1 MRFKCYGHQN
11 IPSISSQ
18 HRDLPYASCLNSKNG
33 THKIARKN
41 NANRIKNTL
50 ILFFAIRILQAYH
63 SHIAG
68 LLLAFF
74 FQVHYE
80 YTKSASEG
88 ILRGVASAPISTLPC
103 NA

>member
-1 MRFKCYGHQN
+1 MAHIK
-11 IPSISSQ
+11 
-18 HRDLPYASCLNSKNG
+18 LPE
-33 THKIARKN
+33 KN

-74 FQVHYE
+74 FQVYHKH
-80 YTKSASEG
+80 TKSAPEG
-88 ILRGVASAPISTLPC
+88 ILREVASTPILILQC

>member
-1 MRFKCYGHQN
+1 MFKVSY
-11 IPSISSQ
+11 
-18 HRDLPYASCLNSKNG
+18 DLPYASCLNSKNG

-68 LLLAFF
+68 LLFAFF
-74 FQVHYE
+74 FQAYHK

-88 ILRGVASAPISTLPC
+88 ILRGVTSAPILMFPC